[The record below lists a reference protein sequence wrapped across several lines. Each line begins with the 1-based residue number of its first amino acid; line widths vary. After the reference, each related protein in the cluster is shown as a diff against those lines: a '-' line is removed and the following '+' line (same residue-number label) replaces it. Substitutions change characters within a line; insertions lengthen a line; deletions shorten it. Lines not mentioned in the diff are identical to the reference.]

1 LEFNDIE
8 ISLCVIYK
16 NEEINLHKFLK
27 NHYGHF
33 DEYIF
38 VDTGSNDNSN
48 KILNEYDIKPY
59 YFEWDDNFSNARNYS
74 ISKATKDF
82 IMILDVDEIIEI
94 EDIKRLKNYVSTSQA
109 DVFSLNQINFV
120 NEVENFNW
128 FSIYTLKKKYHS
140 VSKGY
145 FLSKIFRF
153 FKNIKGIEYRGHIH
167 ENIGDSVR
175 ELGLKTKN
183 TDINIYHFGWL
194 NNDNNKQR
202 LIKKREWYKELI
214 RKEFER
220 EKSAKNV
227 FYYLTSIDDI
237 KEKIRISY
245 RYSKMFPNVYQLW
258 LILSLS
264 YLKSGDPIRALKYSE
279 KGLEYNNN
287 NMDLLFV
294 KVKSLNLLKRHKE
307 ALQMLDYLLSEDEN
321 NPNYLREKILTLRL
335 MNREEEANKIVDK
348 IKSY

>member
-1 LEFNDIE
+1 MAFKNIE

-16 NEEINLHKFLK
+16 NEEKNLYKFLK
-27 NHYGHF
+27 KHYGYF
-33 DEYIF
+33 DEYVF
-38 VDTGSNDNSN
+38 VDTGSDDNSN

-74 ISKATKDF
+74 ISKANKEY
-82 IMILDVDEIIEI
+82 ILVLDVDEFIES
-94 EDIKRLKNYVSTSQA
+94 EDIKRLKNIASTSKA

-120 NEVENFNW
+120 NEIDNFNW
-128 FSIYTLKKKYHS
+128 FSIYTLKKEYHP

-153 FKNIKGIEYRGHIH
+153 FRNINGIEYRGGIH
-167 ENIGDSVR
+167 ENIGDSVS
-175 ELGLKTKN
+175 ELALKTKI

-194 NNDNNKQR
+194 NDDKDNQR

-220 EKSAKNV
+220 EKTAKNV

-237 KEKIRISY
+237 KEKIKISY
-245 RYSKMFPNVYQLW
+245 RYSKVFPDVYQLW

-264 YLKSGDPIRALKYSE
+264 YLKSGDPLRALKYSE
-279 KGLEYNNN
+279 KGLEYNKNN
-287 NMDLLFV
+287 IDLLFV
-294 KVKSLNLLKRHKE
+294 KVKSLNLLKRHEE
-307 ALQMLDYLLSEDEN
+307 ALQILNHLLSKDGN

-335 MNREEEANKIVDK
+335 LKRDNEAKEILNK